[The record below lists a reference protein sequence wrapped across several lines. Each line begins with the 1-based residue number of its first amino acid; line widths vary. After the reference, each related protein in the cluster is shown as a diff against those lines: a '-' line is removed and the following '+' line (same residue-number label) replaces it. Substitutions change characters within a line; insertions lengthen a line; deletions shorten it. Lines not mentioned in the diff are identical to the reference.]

1 MKIGQAR
8 FIISAPSL
16 AEAPDLQN
24 LPEFAL
30 VGRSNVGKSSFI
42 NCVLGRKKLA
52 HTSNTPGKTRLLN
65 FYDIDGKWVFV
76 DLPGYGYAKV
86 SKSLQQQWQRNF
98 EHFLLNREPLSGIF
112 QLVDGRHDP
121 QAKDVEMYRWL
132 VSHERDPVVVV
143 TKLDKLPKNK
153 QRRALSRLKPGFP
166 GASMLGFS
174 SVSGEGREQVLK
186 MIESLLQPA

>member
-8 FIISAPSL
+8 FVTSAPSL
-16 AEAPDLQN
+16 AEAPDLQGI
-24 LPEFAL
+24 PELAL

-42 NCVLGRKKLA
+42 NCVLGRKRLA

-65 FYDIDGKWVFV
+65 FYEVDGRWVFV

-98 EHFLLNREPLSGIF
+98 EHFLVHREPLSGIF

-132 VSHERDPVVVV
+132 VAQERQPVVVV
-143 TKLDKLPKNK
+143 TKLDKLGKNK
-153 QRRALSRLKPGFP
+153 QKSALSRMRPGFP
-166 GASMLGFS
+166 GAKIMGFS
-174 SVSGEGREQVLK
+174 SATGEGRDKILEL
-186 MIESLLQPA
+186 IGELLG